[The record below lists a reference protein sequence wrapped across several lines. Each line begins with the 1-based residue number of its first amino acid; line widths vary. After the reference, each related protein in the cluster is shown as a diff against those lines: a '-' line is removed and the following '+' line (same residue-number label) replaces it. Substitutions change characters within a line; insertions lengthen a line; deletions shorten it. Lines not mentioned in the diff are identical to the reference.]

1 MLVIFIQILK
11 KMSSPKF
18 LAPIVLFVYNRPWH
32 TSETINSLKQNFL
45 AKKSDLFIFSDGAK
59 TSHQVKNVLEVRR
72 IIKQV
77 KGFKSVKVI
86 EQKNNIGLAS
96 SIINGVTDV
105 INQYQKVIV
114 MEDDMVTSPH
124 FLSFMNDAL
133 HFYEPYEKVMHISG
147 YMYPVDNK
155 NLSNTFFLKLGTC
168 WGWATWKRA
177 WKHFK
182 KDTDFLIDTFDNKMI
197 YDFNLDDAYD
207 YFSQVKNNKL
217 GKINT
222 WAIYWYA
229 TIYLQDG
236 LSLHPSSSFVKNIG
250 HDGYGEHCVKSNTYD
265 VELCMEYPIK
275 FSNKLVEDVLARKV
289 LRVFY
294 KTRKISYVNRVA
306 RKLKGILNTLGL

>member
-1 MLVIFIQILK
+1 MT
-11 KMSSPKF
+11 SSNST
-18 LAPIVLFVYNRPWH
+18 APIVLFVYNRPWH
-32 TSETINSLKQNFL
+32 TSQTINSLKQNFL
-45 AKKSDLFIFSDGAK
+45 ANKSDLIIFSDGAK
-59 TSHQVKNVLEVRR
+59 TPHQVKNVLEVRK
-72 IIKQV
+72 ILKQV

-114 MEDDMVTSPH
+114 MEDDMLTSPH

-133 HFYEPYEKVMHISG
+133 HIYEPYEKVMHISG

-155 NLSNTFFLKLGTC
+155 NLNNTFFIKPGTC

-177 WKHFK
+177 WKYFK
-182 KDTDFLIDTFDNKMI
+182 KDTDYLIDTFDKKMI
-197 YDFNLDDAYD
+197 YEFNLDDAYD
-207 YFSQVKNNKL
+207 YFAQVRNNKL

-229 TIYLQDG
+229 NIYLQDG

-250 HDGYGEHCVKSNTYD
+250 HDGYGENCIKSNAYD
-265 VELCMEYPIK
+265 VELCLEYPIK
-275 FSNKLVEDVLARKV
+275 FSKKLVEDILAREV
-289 LRVFY
+289 LRNYF
-294 KTRKISYVNRVA
+294 KTIKISYVNRIIK
-306 RKLKGILNTLGL
+306 KLQSIVSQIGL